1 MDPLLVIPMLFKLF
15 SRPRPIRPL
24 SRVYD
29 LKSRL
34 DWGEPALTIVDIRD
48 RPTFNAGHIT
58 GALSFPATD
67 LIDRAR
73 QYLELSRD
81 IYVCAGLDEEAIS
94 AAEQLKTAGYQRVSV
109 VRGGAAAWQAAG
121 FPIEKTSWFP
131 A

>member
-1 MDPLLVIPMLFKLF
+1 MVFKLF
-15 SRPRPIRPL
+15 TKPRPLRPL

-48 RPTFNAGHIT
+48 RATFNEGHIT
-58 GALSFPATD
+58 GAISIPAVA
-67 LIDRAR
+67 LINRAQ

-81 IYVCAGLDEEAIS
+81 IYLCAGLDEEAV
-94 AAEQLKTAGYQRVSV
+94 AAAAALRTAGYQRISV

-121 FPIEKTSWFP
+121 FPIEKASRSISHR
-131 A
+131 